1 MEANKISIWLDCD
14 PGHDDMLA
22 IILAA
27 MHPRLELLGL
37 STSAGN
43 STIDNTT
50 QNALDIL
57 HLIGKGHI
65 KVIKGAETPLIGKIE
80 TAAECHG
87 ASGLEGATLGHSPHA
102 AITHDPYLEIYKRI
116 K

>member
-1 MEANKISIWLDCD
+1 MEASKISVWLDCD

-27 MHPRLELLGL
+27 QHPRVELLGL

-57 HLIGKGHI
+57 HLIGKGHLP
-65 KVIKGAETPLIGKIE
+65 VIKGADAPL
-80 TAAECHG
+80 
-87 ASGLEGATLGHSPHA
+87 LG
-102 AITHDPYLEIYKRI
+102 RI
-116 K
+116 